1 MKVDPPT
8 NVTRSTLSNSFKV
21 ITNHNPVAEK
31 TTVCLWIKS
40 GSSHEPLERNGLSHL
55 LEHTLFGQRYGDQ
68 KSPIY
73 DAITSKGLKIR
84 AFTTTQDTAYFIDN
98 VDTISIPTC
107 IKLFW
112 DIFSGNL
119 LSTRSMQD
127 AKSDIQKEM
136 ISLAADPNERLFNA
150 LNSICFP
157 NQTLGRPITGS
168 YDSIST
174 IQLDDLQEFLK
185 CEYLATNSLICG
197 VGKINHERLVEC
209 CENFFSSLQAKS
221 HPSLTIPNWGGG
233 IIKVNVNVDI
243 ERQKIVASLPFSAS
257 QSKDYYSFW
266 LAAFAFNSKDDLG
279 FSKALETQ
287 RVNCDQLT
295 VYPEFFSQMG
305 RMQIYFETTNSKTQ
319 RDMRAINQQ
328 LNLFK
333 ALSLEDLS
341 KIVHQIDIKRC
352 LELVRLQDSNIEHLA
367 MSFSNHGLIPSEIP
381 VPQCEDEIANSLK
394 YSFLKL
400 KDGHSNA
407 IAYTENF

>member
-40 GSSHEPLERNGLSHL
+40 GSSHEPLEQNGLSHL
-55 LEHTLFGQRYGDQ
+55 LEHTVFGQRYGDQ

-84 AFTTTQDTAYFIDN
+84 AFTTTEDTAYFIDN

-119 LSTRSMQD
+119 LSIQSMQD

-209 CENFFSSLQAKS
+209 CENFFSSLKAKR
-221 HPSLTIPNWGGG
+221 HPSLKIPKWGGG
-233 IIKVNVNVDI
+233 TIKVNVNVK
-243 ERQKIVASLPFSAS
+243 RQKIVASLPFSAS

-266 LAAFAFNSKDDLG
+266 LAAFAFNSNDGLG

-305 RMQIYFETTNSKTQ
+305 RMQIYFETTNLKTE
-319 RDMRAINQQ
+319 RKMRAINQQ
-328 LNLFK
+328 LDLFK
-333 ALSLEDLS
+333 ALSLKDLNE
-341 KIVHQIDIKRC
+341 IIQQINIKKC
-352 LELVRLQDSNIEHLA
+352 FELVRLQDSNIEHLA
-367 MSFSNHGLIPSEIP
+367 MSVSNYGLIPSEIP
-381 VPQCEDEIANSLK
+381 VPRFEDEIANSLGC
-394 YSFLKL
+394 SFLKMKNYHL
-400 KDGHSNA
+400 NS

>member
-1 MKVDPPT
+1 MKVNLST
-8 NVTRSTLSNSFKV
+8 NVKRSTLSNSFKV
-21 ITNHNPVAEK
+21 ITNHNPAVEN
-31 TTVCLWIKS
+31 TTICLWIKS
-40 GSSHEPLERNGLSHL
+40 GSSHEPLEQNGLSHL
-55 LEHTLFGQRYGDQ
+55 LEHTVFGQRYGDQ

-84 AFTTTQDTAYFIDN
+84 AFTTTEDTAYFIDN
-98 VDTISIPTC
+98 VDTTTIPTC

-119 LSTRSMQD
+119 LSIRSMQD

-157 NQTLGRPITGS
+157 HQNLGRPITGS
-168 YDSIST
+168 TDSVST
-174 IQLDDLQEFLK
+174 IQLDDLQKFLK
-185 CEYLATNSLICG
+185 SEYLATNSLICA
-197 VGKINHERLVEC
+197 VGKINHESLLEC

-221 HPSLTIPNWGGG
+221 HPTLTIPNWGGG
-233 IIKVNVNVDI
+233 IIRVSTNVESQKVA
-243 ERQKIVASLPFSAS
+243 ASLPFRAS

-266 LAAFAFNSKDDLG
+266 LAAFAFNSKDGLG
-279 FSKALETQ
+279 FSKVLETH

-305 RMQIYFETTNSKTQ
+305 RMQIYFETTNLQTE
-319 RDMRAINQQ
+319 RNMREINQQ
-328 LNLFK
+328 LDLFK
-333 ALSLEDLS
+333 ALSLKDLN
-341 KIVHQIDIKRC
+341 KIIQQIDIKRC

-367 MSFSNHGLIPSEIP
+367 MSVSNYGLIPSEIP
-381 VPQCEDEIANSLK
+381 VPLSEDEIANSLK
-394 YSFLKL
+394 YSFLKMRNC
-400 KDGHSNA
+400 HINS